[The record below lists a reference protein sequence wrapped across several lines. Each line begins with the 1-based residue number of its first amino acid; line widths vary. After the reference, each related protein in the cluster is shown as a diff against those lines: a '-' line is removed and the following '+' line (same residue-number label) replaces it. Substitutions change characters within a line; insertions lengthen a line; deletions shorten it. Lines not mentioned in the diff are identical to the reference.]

1 MSAGPFEGSVLH
13 PSLGECQQQLVKGTV
28 CFRAHCRCHC
38 RMLLLPLPTAVAA
51 TADCCCCC
59 PLLPHLPQGLLKYDY
74 STRDV
79 TLLAT
84 HVSSGSR
91 IDPGSPITYA
101 NDLAIA
107 RDGSIYFTSCTGVTP
122 QE

>member
-1 MSAGPFEGSVLH
+1 MSAAVGQGHRLRSR
-13 PSLGECQQQLVKGTV
+13 SLP
-28 CFRAHCRCHC
+28 
-38 RMLLLPLPTAVAA
+38 LPLPTAAA
-51 TADCCCCC
+51 AAAHCCR
-59 PLLPHLPQGLLKYDY
+59 PLLPHLPQGLLKFDY

-107 RDGSIYFTSCTGVTP
+107 RDGSIYLTSCTGVTHLKSDTDSLCVCHSVVWVCGCGSVKP
-122 QE
+122 KQ